1 MKKLFLVIS
10 VVFTL
15 SSCTVYRTISFN
27 ADHSGTMENKVD
39 MTQMVAMMGEN
50 GGGGMGMGNM
60 GDMKELEKTKSE
72 LEAISGI
79 TNVKVSYDT
88 TGIIYSSYNFN
99 STEALVNASSS
110 GGSVNNVLMGM
121 GEKSNSPKPKITY
134 KGKKFFMEEIDKKTL
149 KTFQDDKYKK
159 DMGEM
164 DMILSSSKMNT
175 TIHFPSAVKKVSYKN
190 ASITNDKTVNF
201 EMPFKDLIS
210 KDYKPLTVNLK

>member
-1 MKKLFLVIS
+1 MKKLFLVFCVAI
-10 VVFTL
+10 TL

-27 ADHSGTMENKVD
+27 ADHSGSMENKVD
-39 MTQMVAMMGEN
+39 MSQMVAMMGEN
-50 GGGGMGMGNM
+50 GGGGMGMGNI

-79 TNVKVSYDT
+79 TNVKISYDT
-88 TGIIYSSYNFN
+88 TGIIYSSYDFS

-121 GEKSNSPKPKITY
+121 GEKSNSTKPKITY
-134 KGKKFFMEEIDKKTL
+134 KGKKFFMEEINKKTL

-164 DMILSSSKMNT
+164 DMILASSKMNT
-175 TIHFPSAVKKVSYKN
+175 TINFPTAIKKVSYKN
-190 ASITNDKTVNF
+190 ASITNDRTVNF

-210 KDYKPLTVNLK
+210 MDYKPLTVILK